1 MKKSLKIRINGALWT
16 LKYGDAGKTDGVPND
31 GICIYEDKT
40 IILNRNSSSNRLN
53 VLAHELIHA
62 RCPDLCED
70 TVEELG
76 TLIDETYVS
85 LNDIK

>member
-1 MKKSLKIRINGALWT
+1 MKKSLKIRINKALWT
-16 LKYGDAGKTDGVPND
+16 IKYGDAGKTEGVPND
-31 GICIYEDKT
+31 GICIYENKT
-40 IILNRNSSSNRLN
+40 IILNRKSSSNRLN

-62 RCPDLCED
+62 RCPDLCEE
-70 TVEELG
+70 TVEEIG